1 MVGGKVEN
9 GKDVSHFP
17 THPATA
23 AAGCS
28 HKRIMVDV
36 GAESMVGGTI
46 FGRRSPPQVIS
57 VRFPESWS
65 STSLAK
71 SGAKNT
77 DRILLSLT
85 PPSLLSRGTRSWDG
99 FGSLKAGPP
108 ARSFAHRPVV
118 SGIAMVGNLHC
129 SSPVTIT
136 GTWRCTGLL
145 SFFPCSGIGIFL
157 GRGIEI
163 ADCPAP

>member
-85 PPSLLSRGTRSWDG
+85 PPSLLSRGTLSGNGACKGRQRWAPADTLVQLFFLSSLG
-99 FGSLKAGPP
+99 LVGSTHEYE
-108 ARSFAHRPVV
+108 R
-118 SGIAMVGNLHC
+118 
-129 SSPVTIT
+129 T
-136 GTWRCTGLL
+136 
-145 SFFPCSGIGIFL
+145 
-157 GRGIEI
+157 
-163 ADCPAP
+163 